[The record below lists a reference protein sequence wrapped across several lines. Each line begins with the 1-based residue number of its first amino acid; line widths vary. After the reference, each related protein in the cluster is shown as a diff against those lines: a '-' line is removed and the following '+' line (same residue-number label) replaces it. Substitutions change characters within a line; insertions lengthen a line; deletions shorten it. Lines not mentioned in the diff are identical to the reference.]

1 MTFSGGVDS
10 SFTAWRHRTGQA
22 GRQTENLQAG
32 VILHGFDIPI
42 KNVKAYNLAFERSR
56 IMLDSLGM
64 EIIPLTNNLRG
75 LGFFDDSHATIL
87 ASCLALLQKRFS
99 VGLVA
104 DSDPYSVMLLPW
116 AFPYGSNSLSDR
128 FLSSNAFSI
137 LPDGAGYGRFDKIQ
151 ALSSWPEAMSN
162 LRVCL
167 GHDPDR
173 RVRNCCR
180 CEKCIRNILTF
191 RVLGL
196 GLPACFERDV
206 SDSQILRMSYTHPA
220 RFANYSRILEMARRG
235 GIRASWVQAVRL
247 SILLNRLQLP
257 FRRSELL
264 HRLLS
269 RIK

>member
-1 MTFSGGVDS
+1 
-10 SFTAWRHRTGQA
+10 
-22 GRQTENLQAG
+22 LQAG
-32 VILHGFDIPI
+32 LILRGFDLPV
-42 KNVKAYNLAFERSR
+42 KNEKAFDVAFDRSR

-75 LGFFDDSHATIL
+75 LGSLFEDSHGTIL
-87 ASCLALLQKRFS
+87 VSCLALLQKRFP

-104 DSDPYSVMLLPW
+104 DSDAYYHMVNPG

-128 FLSSNAFSI
+128 FLSSNAFTI
-137 LPDGAGYGRFDKIQ
+137 LPDGAGFSRFDKIQ
-151 ALSSWPEAMSN
+151 ALSSWSEAMSN

-167 GHDPDR
+167 GHNPDTR
-173 RVRNCCR
+173 AYNCCK
-180 CEKCIRNILTF
+180 CEKCIRNILAF

-196 GLPACFERDV
+196 GLPACFEQDV
-206 SDSQILRMSYTHPA
+206 SNSQILRMRYTHPA
-220 RFANYSRILEMARRG
+220 RFEFFSLVVEKARRS